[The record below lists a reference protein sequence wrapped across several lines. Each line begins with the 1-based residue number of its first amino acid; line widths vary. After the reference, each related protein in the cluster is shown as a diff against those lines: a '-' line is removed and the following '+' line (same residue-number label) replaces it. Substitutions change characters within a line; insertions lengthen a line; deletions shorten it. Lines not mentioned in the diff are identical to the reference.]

1 MLLELSCDAF
11 KSYGEIRKNIVFHEG
26 LNAVVGGKR
35 GANSIGKSTFLML
48 IDFAFG
54 GDDYIVDNITDIKE
68 VGPHTVKFAF
78 QTEQGIKYFS
88 RSTQTPYNVNICD
101 ENYEVLRTIN
111 IQKYRKTL
119 LDIYGI
125 SIPDT
130 SFRDMVANFIR
141 VHPRTPSKLIESP
154 LQAAMGQSR
163 AEQIIKFEKI
173 FKSYK
178 EINALKKAYDEF
190 DSQLK
195 TLSNAGKY
203 NFIKAAPNV
212 TAFKRNQDIIKNL
225 RLKIEELRDESAK
238 DLLTTKAVKDDS
250 TRELITVINNLK
262 DKKGFLHSQIRAIER
277 NQDLKVK
284 VKKQNFEQL
293 QKFFPNLNVEYLDQ
307 VEHFHKNLV
316 NILNKEFKDS
326 IKELQDQ
333 LSIINETISGLED
346 KVKEVNQSPAINM
359 VLIEKIGRYD
369 NEIQNLKNSNDLFLQ
384 SKELKKKKSESKGQ
398 WDKAVKKGLDIS
410 QNNVNQAMR
419 DMNIEVCGNSEVSP
433 PVLNIRDGK
442 HYTFNTSADTGTGSE
457 YKGTILFDLSCLRL
471 SELPFLIHDSLMFSN
486 IEVDRVQNIIKLYN
500 KQIKQ
505 VFIAIDKV
513 DELDPDIQEIIKS
526 NQVLKLDRGGNELFG
541 RTLGVKNKRGE

>member
-11 KSYGEIRKNIVFHEG
+11 KSYEEIRKNIVFHEG

-212 TAFKRNQDIIKNL
+212 TAFKRNQ
-225 RLKIEELRDESAK
+225 EF
-238 DLLTTKAVKDDS
+238 TTKNRRVK
-250 TRELITVINNLK
+250 R
-262 DKKGFLHSQIRAIER
+262 
-277 NQDLKVK
+277 
-284 VKKQNFEQL
+284 
-293 QKFFPNLNVEYLDQ
+293 
-307 VEHFHKNLV
+307 
-316 NILNKEFKDS
+316 
-326 IKELQDQ
+326 
-333 LSIINETISGLED
+333 
-346 KVKEVNQSPAINM
+346 
-359 VLIEKIGRYD
+359 
-369 NEIQNLKNSNDLFLQ
+369 
-384 SKELKKKKSESKGQ
+384 
-398 WDKAVKKGLDIS
+398 
-410 QNNVNQAMR
+410 
-419 DMNIEVCGNSEVSP
+419 
-433 PVLNIRDGK
+433 
-442 HYTFNTSADTGTGSE
+442 
-457 YKGTILFDLSCLRL
+457 
-471 SELPFLIHDSLMFSN
+471 
-486 IEVDRVQNIIKLYN
+486 
-500 KQIKQ
+500 
-505 VFIAIDKV
+505 
-513 DELDPDIQEIIKS
+513 
-526 NQVLKLDRGGNELFG
+526 
-541 RTLGVKNKRGE
+541 